1 LSILL
6 ICNHKDPK
14 PWAKAL
20 SEKLPTAT
28 IEIFPEVA
36 DPDQVDY
43 IICWK
48 PKANT
53 FQQFPKLK
61 VVQSLGAG
69 VEHITETDE
78 LPASVRL
85 TRIVD
90 PQLAIDMWEFVLAIV
105 MNKLKLLP
113 TYQQQQVQK
122 EWEPHTYRRIP
133 ATSIGLL
140 GLGKIGA
147 LVAQNFAQLG
157 FQVVGWSN
165 SKKEIAGVQTY
176 IGADGFSS
184 CLSQTDI
191 LINILPLTPNTEGIL
206 NQKNL
211 CLLKKGAYLINVGRG
226 GHLVEED
233 LIPLLN
239 AGQLSGAFLD
249 VFRTEPLPSEH
260 PFWTHPQVSV
270 TPHIASLT
278 HVETAVAQLV
288 ENYQR
293 FKAGKALR
301 HEVSLEKGY

>member
-1 LSILL
+1 MSILL

-14 PWAKAL
+14 PWAKVL

-36 DPDQVDY
+36 APTQVEY

-48 PKANT
+48 PAANI

-69 VEHITETDE
+69 VEHVTETNE
-78 LPASVRL
+78 LTAAVRL

-90 PQLAIDMWEFVLAIV
+90 PQLAVDMWEFVLAIV
-105 MNKLKLLP
+105 MTQLKRLP
-113 TYQQQQVQK
+113 TYQQQEAQK
-122 EWEPHTYRRIP
+122 KWEQHTYRTIP
-133 ATSIGLL
+133 ATTVGIL

-147 LVAQNFAQLG
+147 LVARNFANLG
-157 FQVVGWSN
+157 FKVVGWSN
-165 SKKEIAGVQTY
+165 SQKEIAGVQTY
-176 IGADGFSS
+176 IGTDGFSN
-184 CLSQTDI
+184 CLAQTDI
-191 LINILPLTPNTEGIL
+191 LINILPLTPSTEGIL
-206 NQKNL
+206 NQQSL
-211 CLLKKGAYLINVGRG
+211 SLLKKGAYLINVGRG

-233 LIPLLN
+233 LIPLLDV
-239 AGQLSGAFLD
+239 GQLSGAFLD
-249 VFRTEPLPSEH
+249 VFRTEPLPAEH

-278 HVETAVAQLV
+278 NVETAVAQLV

-293 FKAGKALR
+293 FRAGDALL